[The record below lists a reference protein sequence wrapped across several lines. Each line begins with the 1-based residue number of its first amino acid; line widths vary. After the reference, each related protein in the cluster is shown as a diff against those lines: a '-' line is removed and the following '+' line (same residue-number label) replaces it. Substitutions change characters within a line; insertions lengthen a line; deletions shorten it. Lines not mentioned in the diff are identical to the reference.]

1 MKKSSPQNTKRDEVA
16 LDDVNKHV
24 VKKLITSDVVL
35 ELWEKSKTVKGQE
48 KAELV
53 KTAQVL
59 TQNIGG
65 FIVE

>member
-1 MKKSSPQNTKRDEVA
+1 MKKSSPKNIKRDEIA
-16 LDDVNKHV
+16 LDDVNKRV
-24 VKKLITSDVVL
+24 VKKLITSDLVL

-48 KAELV
+48 KAALV

-59 TQNIGG
+59 SQNIGG